1 MAAPIAAVLLVTG
14 GTVLLAVMVRTYVL
28 RVCSGE
34 LALFLDEVLELCI
47 LHPLVI

>member
-14 GTVLLAVMVRTYVL
+14 GTVLLAVTVKTYVL
-28 RVCSGE
+28 RVCSGQ
-34 LALFLDEVLELCI
+34 LALSSAKVLKLCT